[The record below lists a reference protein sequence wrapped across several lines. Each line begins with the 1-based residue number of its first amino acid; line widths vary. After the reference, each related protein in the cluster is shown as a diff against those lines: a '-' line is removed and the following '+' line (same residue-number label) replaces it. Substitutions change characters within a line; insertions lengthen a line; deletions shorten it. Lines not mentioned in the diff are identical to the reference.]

1 MSEPLHTTARLLRW
15 GMFILGGVLAALGG
29 WKLPEM
35 NLSLDRMI
43 IGWLVL
49 ATVVGQCLLAG
60 FLARLL
66 REKEPIFSIF
76 TLWGALGTTVFCWV
90 VYNLNSMT
98 AGKFHA
104 LGLTPAE
111 LHLLTMMGV
120 SFQLTCILLGLVWP
134 KPELEDGGEDA
145 ESEADGAVDDDEVV
159 DKEDEV
165 KEAE

>member
-1 MSEPLHTTARLLRW
+1 
-15 GMFILGGVLAALGG
+15 MFMLGGVLAAIGI
-29 WKLPEM
+29 WKLPGIG
-35 NLSLDRMI
+35 LSGDRMI

-49 ATVVGQCLLAG
+49 ATVVGQCVLAG

-90 VYNLNSMT
+90 VYSLNSMT
-98 AGKFHA
+98 AGKFHL

-111 LHLLTMMGV
+111 VYLLTMMGV

-134 KPELEDGGEDA
+134 KPELENETEDA
-145 ESEADGAVDDDEVV
+145 DSQVDDQEGQDEGIT
-159 DKEDEV
+159 DDDSKEPE
-165 KEAE
+165 

>member
-1 MSEPLHTTARLLRW
+1 MSKPLHTTAKYLRA
-15 GMFILGGVLAALGG
+15 GMFILGGTLAVLGIL
-29 WKLPEM
+29 KLPGIG
-35 NLSLDRMI
+35 LSGDRMI

-49 ATVVGQCLLAG
+49 ATVVGQCVLAG

-90 VYNLNSMT
+90 VYSLNDMT
-98 AGKFHA
+98 AGKFHT

-111 LHLLTMMGV
+111 VYLLTLMGV

-134 KPELEDGGEDA
+134 KPDIKSEEINDSIDVDEGGMEEGLEEPD
-145 ESEADGAVDDDEVV
+145 
-159 DKEDEV
+159 
-165 KEAE
+165 

>member
-1 MSEPLHTTARLLRW
+1 
-15 GMFILGGVLAALGG
+15 
-29 WKLPEM
+29 
-35 NLSLDRMI
+35 MI

-49 ATVVGQCLLAG
+49 ATVVGQCVLAG

-90 VYNLNSMT
+90 VYGLNNMT
-98 AGKFHA
+98 AGKFHT

-111 LHLLTMMGV
+111 VYLLTMMGV

-134 KPELEDGGEDA
+134 KPELEAEEKDA
-145 ESEADGAVDDDEVV
+145 EFGSDGAVDDEAVGDE
-159 DKEDEV
+159 DDSKEVE
-165 KEAE
+165 

>member
-1 MSEPLHTTARLLRW
+1 
-15 GMFILGGVLAALGG
+15 MFILGGALAALGIL
-29 WKLPEM
+29 KLPSIG
-35 NLSLDRMI
+35 LSGDRMI

-49 ATVVGQCLLAG
+49 ATVVGQCVLAG

-90 VYNLNSMT
+90 VYGLNNMT
-98 AGKFHA
+98 AGKFHT

-111 LHLLTMMGV
+111 VYLLTMMGV

-134 KPELEDGGEDA
+134 KPELEAEEKDA
-145 ESEADGAVDDDEVV
+145 EFGSDGAVDDEAVGDE
-159 DKEDEV
+159 DDSKEVE
-165 KEAE
+165 